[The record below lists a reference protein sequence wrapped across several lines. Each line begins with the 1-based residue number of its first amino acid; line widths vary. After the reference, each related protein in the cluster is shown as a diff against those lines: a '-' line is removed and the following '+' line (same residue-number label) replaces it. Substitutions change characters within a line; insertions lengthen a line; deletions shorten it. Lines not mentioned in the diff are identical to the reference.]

1 MTMISYVTI
10 GATDIDQAVAFYD
23 PVLAALGHERTFM
36 QGGWAGYAPKGEPD
50 KASVMLCAPAN
61 GEPAKAGNG
70 IMVGLHADT
79 SDQVDAFYA
88 AAMANGGTDEGP
100 AGPRPQYG
108 EGYYLA
114 YVRDPTGNKLAAFC
128 KGYKAPA

>member
-1 MTMISYVTI
+1 MMISYVTI
-10 GATDIDQAVAFYD
+10 GAADIDKAVAFYD
-23 PVLAALGHERTFM
+23 PTLAALGHVRTFM
-36 QGGWAGYAPKGEPD
+36 QGGWAGYASKAEPE
-50 KASVMLCAPAN
+50 KASVLLCAPAN

-79 SDQVDAFYA
+79 AEQVDAFYA

-128 KGYKAPA
+128 KNAKS

>member
-1 MTMISYVTI
+1 MISYVTI
-10 GATDIDQAVAFYD
+10 GTNDIDKAVAFYD

-36 QGGWAGYAPKGEPD
+36 QGGWAGYSPKGQPD
-50 KASVMLCAPAN
+50 KAAVMLCAPQN
-61 GEPAKAGNG
+61 GQPAAAGNG
-70 IMVGLHADT
+70 IMVGLHADS
-79 SDQVDAFYA
+79 SDQVDAFHT
-88 AAMANGGTDEGP
+88 AAMANGGTDEGA

-128 KGYKAPA
+128 RSYKG

>member
-1 MTMISYVTI
+1 
-10 GATDIDQAVAFYD
+10 
-23 PVLAALGHERTFM
+23 
-36 QGGWAGYAPKGEPD
+36 
-50 KASVMLCAPAN
+50 
-61 GEPAKAGNG
+61 
-70 IMVGLHADT
+70 MVGLHADT
-79 SDQVDAFYA
+79 AEQVDAFYA

-128 KGYKAPA
+128 KTYKAPA